1 MDKFHANGGQP
12 GRACSE
18 GPVGQESQTR
28 KVQMQ
33 TVIEEDSVLSRPRKP
48 CMKKLCMK
56 NFLVKNPFGK
66 LLLENFPLQFWKHLC
81 GIHCCKF
88 LVKSDLK
95 L

>member
-1 MDKFHANGGQP
+1 MGLEHWF
-12 GRACSE
+12 E
-18 GPVGQESQTR
+18 TL
-28 KVQMQ
+28 Q

-48 CMKKLCMK
+48 CMKNLCMK
-56 NFLVKNPFGK
+56 IFLVKNPFGK

-81 GIHCCKF
+81 GIYCCKF